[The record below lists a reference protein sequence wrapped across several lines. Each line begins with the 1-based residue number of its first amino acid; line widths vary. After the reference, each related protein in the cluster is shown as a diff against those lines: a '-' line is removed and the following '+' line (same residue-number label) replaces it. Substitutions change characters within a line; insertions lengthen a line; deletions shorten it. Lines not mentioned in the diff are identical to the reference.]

1 VKVALVAAITTLNG
15 AIDQSDASI
24 PESRVNA
31 QVKET
36 ERKKTTPTD
45 LFITA
50 AAFWFEGE

>member
-1 VKVALVAAITTLNG
+1 VKGVKVALVAAITTLNG

-36 ERKKTTPTD
+36 ERKKLPQTF
-45 LFITA
+45 L
-50 AAFWFEGE
+50 